1 MAKKKAKNKAE
12 TKAVPIG
19 KGGWKVSLIKGA
31 TFSDGTKGMRYE
43 KGKNYL
49 VDDELA
55 ESLEASGQFK
65 IVNVSTKEKSEKE

>member
-1 MAKKKAKNKAE
+1 MAKKKKEKKTE

-55 ESLEASGQFK
+55 ESLKASGQFK
-65 IVNVSTKEKSEKE
+65 VVKVSVKGESEEE